1 MSAQSTSRGRSA
13 VLYDLVI
20 SPLPGRITIS
30 VAAVAMT
37 LVVAGCN
44 KDDRATD
51 GSGNGAGAGDDGEDD
66 GGDAGD
72 DGDMRF
78 DILPSDGGDNPCPEG
93 GCDEDDCEDIVPEP
107 CDDGTND
114 PFVAIGITCPDMPPV
129 VAAVAG
135 SDQARGVLTKFGE
148 TDEWNPTQGSAMAV
162 IASGLIEDI
171 PLETPPGDSDAS
183 PTHCNDDL
191 DVDFGGA
198 YDPGTTL
205 PDPLIPV
212 DVGGD
217 CAADPSLVGTG
228 DCSNSI
234 QSQFDQGVSANDY
247 SELRVVATVPEL
259 TNSFSYDLAY
269 FTTEYPY
276 YWGTM
281 FNDMY
286 VGWLQSDKWTGN
298 ISFDEMGNPISL
310 NASFL
315 DFMDDGGNLPE
326 FAGTCMRQHAA
337 TKWLTTTAPVVPGEE
352 IIVVFAIF
360 DLSDSILDSYVLLD
374 NWVWGC
380 EGTDKPETKP
390 QG

>member
-1 MSAQSTSRGRSA
+1 MRVQLASRDRVASLHSCISLPVVGLLAVGMS
-13 VLYDLVI
+13 LL
-20 SPLPGRITIS
+20 
-30 VAAVAMT
+30 
-37 LVVAGCN
+37 VAGCS
-44 KDDRATD
+44 DDGRGAD
-51 GSGNGAGAGDDGEDD
+51 GSGNGVGAGDDGQDD
-66 GGDAGD
+66 GGDGGD
-72 DGDMRF
+72 DGGIRF
-78 DILPSDGGDNPCPEG
+78 DIMPPDGGEGDPCPEG
-93 GCDEDDCEDIVPEP
+93 GDCEDECEDIVPEP

-114 PFVAIGITCPDMPPV
+114 PFLAIGITCPDMPPV
-129 VAAVAG
+129 VAAVGG
-135 SDQARGVLTKFGE
+135 SDQAWGVLTKFGS
-148 TDEWNPTQGSAMAV
+148 TSEWDPTHGSAMAV
-162 IASGLIEDI
+162 IGSGFIADI
-171 PLETPPGDSDAS
+171 PLETPPGDDDVH

-191 DVDFGGA
+191 DEDFGGA
-198 YDPGTTL
+198 YDPGPTL

-234 QSQFDQGVSANDY
+234 QGQFDQGVSANDY
-247 SELRVVATVPEL
+247 TELRVVATVPEA

-276 YWGTM
+276 YYNTM

-286 VGWLQSDKWTGN
+286 VGWLESNKWTGN
-298 ISFDEMGNPISL
+298 ISFDEMDNPISL

-374 NWVWGC
+374 NWQWGC